1 MTQPTSAHTPAPG
14 PSLGEEVANSITHG
28 AGFLASLV
36 ALPVLAVSAAGR
48 GDPLQMF
55 GNVTFGAALVLL
67 YGASTLYH
75 AIPPCTAKRVL
86 RTLDHS
92 AIYVLIAGTYTPFAV
107 GSLRGPWGWWLFG
120 VIWSLA
126 ILGIVAK
133 ATVGHRFP
141 RLSTVVYLLMGWLI
155 VVAIRP
161 LLASVPLAGLAWLLA
176 GGLAYTGGVLFYV
189 RDRIRYNHMVWHL
202 FVAAGSVCHFIAV
215 LLYSGAGPDSG

>member
-1 MTQPTSAHTPAPG
+1 MTRPDHAPS
-14 PSLGEEVANSITHG
+14 PSLGEEIANSITHG
-28 AGFLASLV
+28 AGFIASLV

-48 GDPLQMF
+48 GPLQMF
-55 GNVTFGAALVLL
+55 GKVTFGAALVLL

-75 AIPPCTAKRVL
+75 ALPPCRAKQVV

-92 AIYVLIAGTYTPFAV
+92 AIYILIAGTYTPFAV
-107 GSLRGPWGWWLFG
+107 GALRGPWGWWLLA

-126 ILGIVAK
+126 LFGIVAK
-133 ATVGHRFP
+133 ATVGFRFP

-155 VVAIRP
+155 LVAIRP
-161 LLASVPLAGLAWLLA
+161 LLASVALPGVAWLLA
-176 GGLAYTGGVLFYV
+176 GGVAYTGGVLFYV

-215 LLYSGAGPDSG
+215 LLYAGASTDSG